1 LRLVNDSSGDE
12 MPLGV
17 DEQPD
22 GVSRVLSRK
31 EADSEAAKGLALTWN
46 LKLRSGRA

>member
-1 LRLVNDSSGDE
+1 LMSS
-12 MPLGV
+12 LI
-17 DEQPD
+17 

-31 EADSEAAKGLALTWN
+31 EADSEAAKGLTLTWN